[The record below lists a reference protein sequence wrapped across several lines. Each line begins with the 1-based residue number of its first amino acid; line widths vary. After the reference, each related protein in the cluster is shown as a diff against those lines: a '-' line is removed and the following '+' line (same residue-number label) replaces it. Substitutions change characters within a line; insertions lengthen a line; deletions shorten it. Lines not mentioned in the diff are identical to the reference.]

1 MPGSNTHITQIAQAL
16 VAKHAAVMVGAGFS
30 RNADKKYSTNREF
43 LDWKKLSDLFY
54 DKLYEDG
61 AGPGKM
67 YASSLGLAEQVE
79 RLMGRPVLEE
89 ILHQAVPDEDYIP
102 SELFRKLMELPWR
115 DVFTTNYDT
124 LLERTAD
131 QITKRR
137 YNVVVCKEDLAG
149 SNDAVKNCKTSWLFS
164 LKQTVYHNRRRLPY
178 ISGKICSDGE
188 YSPAGISR
196 KCVLH
201 DRLFRRRS

>member
-89 ILHQAVPDEDYIP
+89 ILH
-102 SELFRKLMELPWR
+102 
-115 DVFTTNYDT
+115 
-124 LLERTAD
+124 
-131 QITKRR
+131 
-137 YNVVVCKEDLAG
+137 
-149 SNDAVKNCKTSWLFS
+149 
-164 LKQTVYHNRRRLPY
+164 
-178 ISGKICSDGE
+178 
-188 YSPAGISR
+188 
-196 KCVLH
+196 
-201 DRLFRRRS
+201 